1 MIEYSQSDFFKTE
14 VIMKPLSI
22 PLKLSDIDNN
32 LTNGTYVIPDFQRD
46 FVWDIEQSAR
56 LLDSWIKGYPLGAFI
71 LWTTSEIL
79 CPIKQIGNEFKFEKK
94 DSTEKTTYILDGQQ
108 RITSIFAALKGLTIK
123 KKSYSDIIINL
134 DAELDDYESDIVT
147 VKTDDVDFSY
157 ISFDKLY
164 ENDIAYYFANYNKT
178 QIDKISAFSK
188 KISELDFPSIK
199 IDGANIE
206 VATDVFTRLNTGGK
220 KLTAFEIMTA
230 KTYKHNEFNLADKA
244 KKARDKLNIAYKNFV
259 SDDDILKMVAICVK
273 GETSRKSQLSLSR
286 DEMIDSFDS
295 VVEALESAISFC
307 INSLKVP
314 VGNMFAYTPIMYLY
328 VYFFYQYNKTH
339 NLESPSK
346 FQQDYLI
353 DYYWRCVLSQRFAR
367 GTESTTYSDVKN
379 IMDKILSGAVPEQP
393 TVALSV
399 DGFIAN
405 GEFDKK
411 SAYIKGIIGLLMSL
425 SPKSLSKNSLVS
437 FDQTWISK
445 SDKNNYHHF
454 FPMKMVGNTWTNEP
468 VNNIANIILADAST
482 NQIDIGNRRP
492 SDYISEFLSTNSDLE
507 TTLKTHLIDN
517 ISEYGILADDFN
529 TFIRKRSSAIIKKI
543 ETRLVTT
550 TSHDSINSE
559 V

>member
-1 MIEYSQSDFFKTE
+1 
-14 VIMKPLSI
+14 MKPISI

-32 LTNGTYVIPDFQRD
+32 LTNGNYVIPDFQRD

-56 LLDSWIKGYPLGAFI
+56 LLDSWIKGYPLGSFI
-71 LWTTSEIL
+71 LWTTDEKL
-79 CPIKQIGNEFKFEKK
+79 CPIKQIGNEFKFTQK

-123 KKSYSDIIINL
+123 KKHYSDIIINL
-134 DAELDDYESDIVT
+134 DVELDDYEADIVT

-164 ENDIAYYFANYNKT
+164 QNDIAYYFSNYNKT
-178 QIDKISAFSK
+178 QIDKISALFK

-244 KKARDKLNIAYKNFV
+244 KEARDKLNIAYKNFV

-273 GETSRKSQLSLSR
+273 GETSRKAQLSLSR
-286 DEMIDSFDS
+286 DEMIDAFDS
-295 VVEALESAISFC
+295 VVKALESAISFC
-307 INSLKVP
+307 IHSLNVP
-314 VGNMFAYTPIMYLY
+314 VGNMIAYTPIMYLY
-328 VYFFYQYNKTH
+328 VYFFYQYNKVY
-339 NLESPSK
+339 NLKSPSK

-353 DYYWRCVLSQRFAR
+353 DYYWRSVLSQRFAR
-367 GTESTTYSDVKN
+367 GTESTTCNDVKYV
-379 IMDKILSGAVPEQP
+379 MDKILKEAIPEQP
-393 TVALSV
+393 SVTLSV
-399 DGFIAN
+399 EGFIAN
-405 GEFDKK
+405 GTFDKK
-411 SAYIKGIIGLLMSL
+411 SAYIKGILGLFMSL
-425 SPKSLSKNSLVS
+425 SPKSLAKNSLVS
-437 FDQTWISK
+437 FDQNWISK

-468 VNNIANIILADAST
+468 VNNIANIILQDAST

-492 SDYISEFLSTNSDLE
+492 SDYISEFITTNSELDD
-507 TTLKTHLIDN
+507 TLKTHLIEN
-517 ISEYGILADDFN
+517 ISDYGILTDDFN
-529 TFIRKRSSAIIKKI
+529 TFIRKRSSAIIEKLK
-543 ETRLVTT
+543 TRLIVTIN
-550 TSHDSINSE
+550 DSVDSKIL
-559 V
+559 